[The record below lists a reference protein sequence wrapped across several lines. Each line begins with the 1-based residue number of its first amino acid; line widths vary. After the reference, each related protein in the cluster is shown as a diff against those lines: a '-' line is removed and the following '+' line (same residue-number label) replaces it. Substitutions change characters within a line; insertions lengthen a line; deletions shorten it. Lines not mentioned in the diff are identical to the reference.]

1 MKYKMHKFASNDSII
16 ICYFLVVFH
25 VIHTNGRYFYT
36 SICFKGKKKIQK
48 IFFTKK
54 KFFNFFFSS
63 FHSSI

>member
-36 SICFKGKKKIQK
+36 SICFKGKKKYKKYFLQK
-48 IFFTKK
+48 KVFK
-54 KFFNFFFSS
+54 FFFSS